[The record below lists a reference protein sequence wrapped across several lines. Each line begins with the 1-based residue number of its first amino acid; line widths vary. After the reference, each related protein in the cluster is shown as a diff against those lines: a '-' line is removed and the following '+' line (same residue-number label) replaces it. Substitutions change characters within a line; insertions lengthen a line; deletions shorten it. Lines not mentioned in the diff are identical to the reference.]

1 MKILL
6 SGALGN
12 MSKEIIKLVGQDD
25 EIVCGFD
32 KEEKN
37 LGFPVYDDIDKIK
50 EKVDIIIDFSNPK
63 ATLQILKYAKNTK
76 TPIVIA
82 TTGFTKEENKII
94 EDYSKDI
101 AIFKSANMSLDIN
114 LMTSIIT
121 KVAKILKEAD
131 IEIVETHH
139 NRKID
144 SPSGTAIMLADAIN
158 ETLKDKTYNMN
169 RMNRR
174 EKREKNEIGFSSI
187 RGGNIVG
194 KHEVIFF
201 GENESLTISHEAYSR
216 KVFAEGAIKAAK
228 YIKDRPNGLYNM
240 RDIVD

>member
-12 MSKEIIKLVGQDD
+12 MGKEVINALKEDEII
-25 EIVCGFD
+25 CGFD
-32 KEEKN
+32 KEERK
-37 LGFPVYDDIDKIK
+37 LTFPVYNDIEKIK
-50 EKVDIIIDFSNPK
+50 EKPDVIIDFSNPK
-63 ATLQILKYAKNTK
+63 ATLQILKYAKKTN

-82 TTGFTKEENKII
+82 TTGFTKEENEII
-94 EDYSKDI
+94 NDYSKDI

-114 LMTSIIT
+114 LMADIIT
-121 KVAKILKEAD
+121 KVAKVLSDAD
-131 IEIVETHH
+131 IEIVEAHH

-158 ETLKDKTYNMN
+158 ETLQNRIYNMD
-169 RMNRR
+169 RMSKR
-174 EKREKNEIGFSSI
+174 EKRQKNEIGFSSI

-201 GENESLTISHEAYSR
+201 GENETLTITHEAYTR
-216 KVFAEGAIKAAK
+216 KVFAEGALKAAK
-228 YIKDRPNGLYNM
+228 FIVDKQSGIYNM
-240 RDIVD
+240 KNIVD